1 MSGQLVGLTH
11 TPDRMVKLPLLFWIP
26 AMRLSQRSYSRVP
39 LILLW
44 TGLLVLVS
52 SISACGDPAGP
63 RAQDRYIA
71 RTIAIRLP
79 QGHLTKHPL
88 DEEISRRAFK
98 LFLKSLDPMKLY
110 FYQSDVDRFAEKQ
123 DQWAT
128 LLKSGDISPAY
139 EIFSVFLKRVD
150 ERVATALEILQQPL
164 DFTQDEEIIRDP
176 DLLTYPKTPAEA
188 HDRWRKRIKLDLL
201 VLKADKETSGPA
213 AIEKLQRRYTSF
225 AKRIHQTDE
234 DELLETYLSAIC
246 EAYDPHT
253 SYMSPETLEN
263 FDITMKLELEG
274 IGAALQ
280 SEDGYVVVKRII
292 PGGAAAKDG
301 RLKVDDKIIGVGQG
315 EDGEIVDVVDMKL
328 SDVVQLIRGK
338 RGTVVRLE
346 VLPADGSPKRI
357 ITITR
362 EKIELKD
369 SEAKGQVF
377 EVGQKPD
384 GKPYRIGVIDLP
396 SFYMDMSGAR
406 LGIPEFR
413 STTRDVRR
421 ILDSFT
427 QQGVDGVIL
436 DLRRN
441 GGGSLQ
447 EAINLTGL
455 FIESGPIVQVKDSAG
470 RVMVYDDEDTSVA
483 WRGPLIVL
491 ISKFSASASEILAG
505 AIQDYR
511 RGLIVGD
518 HSTHGK
524 GTVQSLIDL
533 GQELFRLP
541 NAPKLGALKLTIQQ
555 FYRPDGDSTQNRGVL
570 ADIELPSL
578 TNHLEG
584 IAESDLDYALPFDR
598 IQPAKYQ
605 VYPDVN
611 SAVVDFLKKRSEER
625 VNNSPDFQKVKQD
638 IERYLAQRQK
648 KTVPLR
654 EEKFM
659 AQVKE
664 LNADKEEEKRL
675 RALDEGS
682 EEGIKRDYYLEE
694 VFQIM
699 TDYLQQRVAAQAR

>member
-1 MSGQLVGLTH
+1 MNRPSRFSGPFASLLLWGGLFVGLST
-11 TPDRMVKLPLLFWIP
+11 IP
-26 AMRLSQRSYSRVP
+26 
-39 LILLW
+39 
-44 TGLLVLVS
+44 
-52 SISACGDPAGP
+52 ACGDPTGP
-63 RAQDRYIA
+63 RAQDRHIA
-71 RTIAIRLP
+71 RTVALKLP
-79 QGHLTKHPL
+79 QAHLTKHPL
-88 DEEISRRAFK
+88 DAEIAERAFK
-98 LFLKSLDPMKLY
+98 LFFKSLDPMKLY
-110 FYQSDVDRFAEKQ
+110 FYQSDVDRFAEKKA
-123 DQWAT
+123 QWVE
-128 LLKSGDISPAY
+128 LLKAGDISPAY
-139 EIFSVFLKRVD
+139 EVYSVFLQRVD
-150 ERVATALEILQQPL
+150 ERVATALDILKQPL
-164 DFTQDEEIIRDP
+164 DFTVDEEIVRDP
-176 DLLTYPKTPAEA
+176 DLVSHPKTPEEA
-188 HDRWRKRIKLDLL
+188 RDRWQKRIKLDLL
-201 VLKADKETSGPA
+201 VLKADKETAGQA
-213 AIEKLQRRYTSF
+213 AIEKLQKRYTSF
-225 AKRIHQTDE
+225 SKRVHQTDE
-234 DELLETYLSAIC
+234 DELLESYLSAFC

-280 SEDGYVVVKRII
+280 SEDGYVVVKKLI

-301 RLKVDDKIIGVGQG
+301 RLKIDDKIVGVGQG
-315 EDGEIVDVVDMKL
+315 ENGEIVDVVDMNL

-346 VLPADGSPKRI
+346 VLPADGGPKKV

-362 EKIELKD
+362 ERIELKD

-377 EVGQKPD
+377 ESGKKPNGQ
-384 GKPYRIGVIDLP
+384 PYRIGVIDLP

-421 ILDSFT
+421 ILNSFN
-427 QQGVDGVIL
+427 QDGVDAVVL

-455 FIESGPIVQVKDSAG
+455 FIESGPVVQVKDSSG
-470 RVMVYDDEDTSVA
+470 RILVYDDEDTSIA
-483 WRGPLIVL
+483 WRGPLIVV

-505 AIQDYR
+505 AIQDHR
-511 RGLIVGD
+511 RGIIVGD

-541 NAPKLGALKLTIQQ
+541 NAPPLGALKLTIQQ
-555 FYRPDGDSTQNRGVL
+555 FYRPNGDSTQNRGVV

-584 IAESDLDYALPFDR
+584 IAESDLDYALPFDQIR
-598 IQPAKYQ
+598 AAQFQTASDVDPAVIQY
-605 VYPDVN
+605 
-611 SAVVDFLKKRSEER
+611 LKGRSEER
-625 VNNSPDFQKVKQD
+625 VKNSPDFQKVKAD
-638 IERYLAQRQK
+638 IERYLAQREK
-648 KTVPLR
+648 KTVPLM

-675 RALDEGS
+675 KALTEGN
-682 EEGIKRDYYLEE
+682 EEGIKRDYYLDE
-694 VFQIM
+694 VLQIM
-699 TDYLQQRVAAQAR
+699 VDYLQHRVVAQAR

>member
-1 MSGQLVGLTH
+1 M
-11 TPDRMVKLPLLFWIP
+11 KLFE
-26 AMRLSQRSYSRVP
+26 RSYPRVP

-123 DQWAT
+123 DQWAA

-150 ERVATALEILQQPL
+150 ERVATALDILKQPL
-164 DFTQDEEIIRDP
+164 DFTKDEEIIRDP
-176 DLLTYPKTPAEA
+176 DLLTYPKTPEEA
-188 HDRWRKRIKLDLL
+188 RDRWEKRIKLDLL
-201 VLKADKETSGPA
+201 ILKADKQTSGA
-213 AIEKLQRRYTSF
+213 EAIEKLQRRYTSF

-246 EAYDPHT
+246 ESYDPHT

-421 ILDSFT
+421 ILESFT

-455 FIESGPIVQVKDSAG
+455 FIESGPVVQVKDSGG

-584 IAESDLDYALPFDR
+584 ISESDLDYALPFDR

-605 VYPDVN
+605 VYSDVN

-638 IERYLAQRQK
+638 IERYLAQREK
-648 KTVPLR
+648 KTVPLQ

-699 TDYLQQRVAAQAR
+699 TDYLQQRVVAQAR

>member
-1 MSGQLVGLTH
+1 VAL
-11 TPDRMVKLPLLFWIP
+11 KLPQ
-26 AMRLSQRSYSRVP
+26 A
-39 LILLW
+39 
-44 TGLLVLVS
+44 
-52 SISACGDPAGP
+52 
-63 RAQDRYIA
+63 
-71 RTIAIRLP
+71 
-79 QGHLTKHPL
+79 HLTKHPL
-88 DEEISRRAFK
+88 DAEIAERAFK
-98 LFLKSLDPMKLY
+98 LFFKSLDPMKLY
-110 FYQSDVDRFAEKQ
+110 FYQSDVDRFDKEKVR
-123 DQWAT
+123 WVE
-128 LLKSGDISPAY
+128 LLKAGDISPAY
-139 EIFSVFLKRVD
+139 EVYSVFLQRVD
-150 ERVATALEILQQPL
+150 ERVAMALEILKQPL
-164 DFTQDEEIIRDP
+164 DFTVDEEIVRDP
-176 DLLTYPKTPAEA
+176 DLVSYPKTPEEA
-188 HDRWRKRIKLDLL
+188 HDRWLKRVKLDLL
-201 VLKADKETSGPA
+201 VLKADKETTGQA
-213 AIEKLQRRYTSF
+213 AIEKLQKRYTSF
-225 AKRIHQTDE
+225 RKRVHQTDE
-234 DELLETYLSAIC
+234 DELLESYLSAFC

-280 SEDGYVVVKRII
+280 SEDGYVVVKKLI

-301 RLKVDDKIIGVGQG
+301 RLKIDDKIVGVGQG
-315 EDGEIVDVVDMKL
+315 ENGEIVDVVDMNL
-328 SDVVQLIRGK
+328 SDVVKLIRGK

-346 VLPADGSPKRI
+346 VLPADGGPKKV

-362 EKIELKD
+362 ERIELKD

-377 EVGQKPD
+377 ESGKKPNGQ
-384 GKPYRIGVIDLP
+384 PYRIGVIDLP

-421 ILDSFT
+421 ILDSFN
-427 QQGVDGVIL
+427 QEGVDAVVL

-455 FIESGPIVQVKDSAG
+455 FIESGPIVQVKDSLG
-470 RVMVYDDEDTSVA
+470 RILVYDDEDTSIA
-483 WRGPLIVL
+483 WRGPLIVV

-505 AIQDYR
+505 AIQDHR
-511 RGLIVGD
+511 RGIVVGD

-541 NAPKLGALKLTIQQ
+541 NAPPLGALKLTIQQ
-555 FYRPDGDSTQNRGVL
+555 FYRPNGDSTQNRGVV

-584 IAESDLDYALPFDR
+584 IAESDLDYALPFDQIR
-598 IQPAKYQ
+598 AAQFQTASDVDPAVIEY
-605 VYPDVN
+605 
-611 SAVVDFLKKRSEER
+611 LKGRSEER
-625 VNNSPDFQKVKQD
+625 VKNSPDFQKVKTD
-638 IERYLAQRQK
+638 IERYLAQRKK
-648 KTVPLR
+648 KTIPLM

-675 RALDEGS
+675 KALTEGN
-682 EEGIKRDYYLEE
+682 EEGIKRDYYLDE
-694 VFQIM
+694 VLQIM
-699 TDYLQQRVAAQAR
+699 VDYLQHRVVAQAR

>member
-1 MSGQLVGLTH
+1 
-11 TPDRMVKLPLLFWIP
+11 
-26 AMRLSQRSYSRVP
+26 
-39 LILLW
+39 
-44 TGLLVLVS
+44 
-52 SISACGDPAGP
+52 
-63 RAQDRYIA
+63 
-71 RTIAIRLP
+71 
-79 QGHLTKHPL
+79 
-88 DEEISRRAFK
+88 
-98 LFLKSLDPMKLY
+98 
-110 FYQSDVDRFAEKQ
+110 
-123 DQWAT
+123 
-128 LLKSGDISPAY
+128 
-139 EIFSVFLKRVD
+139 
-150 ERVATALEILQQPL
+150 
-164 DFTQDEEIIRDP
+164 
-176 DLLTYPKTPAEA
+176 
-188 HDRWRKRIKLDLL
+188 
-201 VLKADKETSGPA
+201 
-213 AIEKLQRRYTSF
+213 
-225 AKRIHQTDE
+225 
-234 DELLETYLSAIC
+234 
-246 EAYDPHT
+246 
-253 SYMSPETLEN
+253 
-263 FDITMKLELEG
+263 
-274 IGAALQ
+274 
-280 SEDGYVVVKRII
+280 
-292 PGGAAAKDG
+292 
-301 RLKVDDKIIGVGQG
+301 
-315 EDGEIVDVVDMKL
+315 
-328 SDVVQLIRGK
+328 
-338 RGTVVRLE
+338 
-346 VLPADGSPKRI
+346 
-357 ITITR
+357 
-362 EKIELKD
+362 
-369 SEAKGQVF
+369 
-377 EVGQKPD
+377 
-384 GKPYRIGVIDLP
+384 
-396 SFYMDMSGAR
+396 
-406 LGIPEFR
+406 
-413 STTRDVRR
+413 
-421 ILDSFT
+421 
-427 QQGVDGVIL
+427 
-436 DLRRN
+436 
-441 GGGSLQ
+441 
-447 EAINLTGL
+447 
-455 FIESGPIVQVKDSAG
+455 
-470 RVMVYDDEDTSVA
+470 MVYDDEDTSVA

-648 KTVPLR
+648 KTVPLQ

-699 TDYLQQRVAAQAR
+699 TDYLQQRVVAQAR

>member
-1 MSGQLVGLTH
+1 
-11 TPDRMVKLPLLFWIP
+11 
-26 AMRLSQRSYSRVP
+26 MRLSERSYSRVP

-123 DQWAT
+123 DQWAE

-150 ERVATALEILQQPL
+150 ERVATALDILKQPL
-164 DFTQDEEIIRDP
+164 DFTKDEEIIRDP
-176 DLLTYPKTPAEA
+176 DLLTYPKTPEEA
-188 HDRWRKRIKLDLL
+188 RERWRKRIKLDLL
-201 VLKADKETSGPA
+201 VLKADKETSGEA

-246 EAYDPHT
+246 ESYDPHT

-328 SDVVQLIRGK
+328 SDVVKLIRGK

-346 VLPADGSPKRI
+346 VLPADGGPKRV

-362 EKIELKD
+362 EKIELTD

-396 SFYMDMSGAR
+396 SFYMDMTGAR

-421 ILDSFT
+421 ILESFT

-648 KTVPLR
+648 KTVPLQ

-699 TDYLQQRVAAQAR
+699 TDYLQQRVVAQAR

>member
-1 MSGQLVGLTH
+1 M
-11 TPDRMVKLPLLFWIP
+11 KLFE
-26 AMRLSQRSYSRVP
+26 RSYPRVP

-123 DQWAT
+123 DHWAA

-150 ERVATALEILQQPL
+150 ERVATALDILKQPL
-164 DFTQDEEIIRDP
+164 DFTKDEEIIRDP
-176 DLLTYPKTPAEA
+176 DLLTYPKTPEEA
-188 HDRWRKRIKLDLL
+188 RDRWEKRIKLDLL
-201 VLKADKETSGPA
+201 ILKADKQTSGA
-213 AIEKLQRRYTSF
+213 EAIEKLQRRYTSF

-246 EAYDPHT
+246 ESYDPHT

-292 PGGAAAKDG
+292 PGGPAAKDG

-421 ILDSFT
+421 ILESFT

-455 FIESGPIVQVKDSAG
+455 FIESGPVVQVKDSGG

-584 IAESDLDYALPFDR
+584 ISESDLDYALPFDR

-605 VYPDVN
+605 VYSDVN

-638 IERYLAQRQK
+638 IERYLAQREK
-648 KTVPLR
+648 KTVPLQ

-699 TDYLQQRVAAQAR
+699 TDYLQQRVVAQAR

>member
-1 MSGQLVGLTH
+1 MKSRSFVLSRGH
-11 TPDRMVKLPLLFWIP
+11 LL
-26 AMRLSQRSYSRVP
+26 
-39 LILLW
+39 LLW
-44 TGLLVLVS
+44 GGLLVLVGS
-52 SISACGDPAGP
+52 LSACGDPVGP

-71 RTIAIRLP
+71 RTVAARLP
-79 QGHLTKHPL
+79 QGHLTRHPM

-110 FYQSDVDRFAEKQ
+110 FYQSDVDRFAENQ
-123 DQWAT
+123 DQWAE
-128 LLKSGDISPAY
+128 LLKKGDISPAY
-139 EIFSVFLKRVD
+139 EIFAVFLQRVD
-150 ERVATALEILQQPL
+150 ERVATALEILKSPL
-164 DFTQDEEIIRDP
+164 DFSVDEEFVRDP
-176 DLLTYPKTPAEA
+176 ELLTYPQTPEEA
-188 HDRWRKRIKLDLL
+188 RERWRKRIKLDLL
-201 VLKADKETSGPA
+201 VLKADKETTGQA

-315 EDGEIVDVVDMKL
+315 EDGEIRDVVDMKL

-346 VLPADGSPKRI
+346 VLPADGGPKKI

-369 SEAKGQVF
+369 SEAKGEVF
-377 EVGQKPD
+377 EVGAKPD

-447 EAINLTGL
+447 EAIQLTGL
-455 FIESGPIVQVKDSAG
+455 FIESGPVVQVKDSAG
-470 RVMVYDDEDTSVA
+470 RIMVHEDEDSTVA

-511 RGLIVGD
+511 RGLIIGD

-533 GQELFRLP
+533 GQDLFRLP

-555 FYRPDGDSTQNRGVL
+555 FYRPDGDSTQNRGVV

-584 IAESDLDYALPFDR
+584 IAESDLEYALPFDQ

-611 SAVVDFLKKRSEER
+611 SAVIDFLRKRSEER

-648 KTVPLR
+648 KTVPLQ

-675 RALDEGS
+675 RALDEA
-682 EEGIKRDYYLEE
+682 EEGIKRDFYMEE
-694 VFQIM
+694 VLRIM
-699 TDYLQQRVAAQAR
+699 TDYLQQRVVAQAR

>member
-1 MSGQLVGLTH
+1 M
-11 TPDRMVKLPLLFWIP
+11 KLPQ
-26 AMRLSQRSYSRVP
+26 A
-39 LILLW
+39 
-44 TGLLVLVS
+44 
-52 SISACGDPAGP
+52 
-63 RAQDRYIA
+63 
-71 RTIAIRLP
+71 
-79 QGHLTKHPL
+79 HLTKHPL
-88 DEEISRRAFK
+88 DAEIAERAFK
-98 LFLKSLDPMKLY
+98 LFFKSLDPMKLY
-110 FYQSDVDRFAEKQ
+110 FYQSDVDRFDKEKVR
-123 DQWAT
+123 WVE
-128 LLKSGDISPAY
+128 LLKAGDISPAY
-139 EIFSVFLKRVD
+139 EVYSVFLQRVD
-150 ERVATALEILQQPL
+150 ERVAMALEILKQPL
-164 DFTQDEEIIRDP
+164 DFTVDEEIVRDP
-176 DLLTYPKTPAEA
+176 DLVSYPKTPEEA
-188 HDRWRKRIKLDLL
+188 HDRWLKRVKLDLL
-201 VLKADKETSGPA
+201 VLKADKETTGQA
-213 AIEKLQRRYTSF
+213 AIEKLQKRYTSF
-225 AKRIHQTDE
+225 RKRVHQTDE
-234 DELLETYLSAIC
+234 DELLESYLSAFC

-280 SEDGYVVVKRII
+280 SEDGYVVVKKLI

-301 RLKVDDKIIGVGQG
+301 RLKIDDKIVGVGQG
-315 EDGEIVDVVDMKL
+315 ENGEIVDVVDMNL
-328 SDVVQLIRGK
+328 SDVVKLIRGK

-346 VLPADGSPKRI
+346 VLPADGGPKKV

-362 EKIELKD
+362 ERIELKD

-377 EVGQKPD
+377 ESGKKPNGQ
-384 GKPYRIGVIDLP
+384 PYRIGVIDLP

-421 ILDSFT
+421 ILDSFN
-427 QQGVDGVIL
+427 QEGVDAVVL

-455 FIESGPIVQVKDSAG
+455 FIESGPIVQVKDSLG
-470 RVMVYDDEDTSVA
+470 RILVYDDEDTSIA
-483 WRGPLIVL
+483 WRGPLIVV

-505 AIQDYR
+505 AIQDHR
-511 RGLIVGD
+511 RGIVVGD

-541 NAPKLGALKLTIQQ
+541 NAPPLGALKLTIQQ
-555 FYRPDGDSTQNRGVL
+555 FYRPNGDSTQNRGVV

-584 IAESDLDYALPFDR
+584 IAESDLDYALPFDQIR
-598 IQPAKYQ
+598 AAQFQTASDVDPAVIEY
-605 VYPDVN
+605 
-611 SAVVDFLKKRSEER
+611 LKGRSEER
-625 VNNSPDFQKVKQD
+625 VKNSPDFQKVKTD
-638 IERYLAQRQK
+638 IERYLAQRKK
-648 KTVPLR
+648 KTIPLM

-675 RALDEGS
+675 KALTEGN
-682 EEGIKRDYYLEE
+682 EEGIKRDYYLDE
-694 VFQIM
+694 VLQIM
-699 TDYLQQRVAAQAR
+699 VDYLQHRVVAQAR

>member
-1 MSGQLVGLTH
+1 M
-11 TPDRMVKLPLLFWIP
+11 KLFE
-26 AMRLSQRSYSRVP
+26 RSYPRVP

-71 RTIAIRLP
+71 RTIAIQLP

-123 DQWAT
+123 DQWAA

-150 ERVATALEILQQPL
+150 ERVATALDILKQPL
-164 DFTQDEEIIRDP
+164 DFTKDEEIIRDP
-176 DLLTYPKTPAEA
+176 DLLTYPKTPEEA
-188 HDRWRKRIKLDLL
+188 RDRWEKRIKLDLL
-201 VLKADKETSGPA
+201 ILKADKQTSGA
-213 AIEKLQRRYTSF
+213 EAIEKLQRRYTSF

-246 EAYDPHT
+246 ESYDPHT

-292 PGGAAAKDG
+292 PGGPAAKDG

-421 ILDSFT
+421 ILESFT

-455 FIESGPIVQVKDSAG
+455 FIESGPVVQVKDSGG

-584 IAESDLDYALPFDR
+584 ISESDLDYALPFDR

-605 VYPDVN
+605 VYSDVN

-638 IERYLAQRQK
+638 IERYLAQREK
-648 KTVPLR
+648 KTVPLQ

-699 TDYLQQRVAAQAR
+699 TDYLQQRVVAQAR

>member
-1 MSGQLVGLTH
+1 MKSHPRQL
-11 TPDRMVKLPLLFWIP
+11 
-26 AMRLSQRSYSRVP
+26 SRTA

-44 TGLLVLVS
+44 SALLVLVS
-52 SISACGDPAGP
+52 NLSACADPQGP
-63 RAQDRYIA
+63 RAQDRHIA
-71 RTIAIRLP
+71 RSIAMRLP
-79 QGHLTKHPL
+79 QGHLTRRPL
-88 DEEISRRAFK
+88 DAEISQRAFR
-98 LFLKSLDPMKLY
+98 LYLKSLDPMKLY
-110 FYQSDVDRFAEKQ
+110 FYQSDVDQFAANRDKWGE
-123 DQWAT
+123 
-128 LLKSGDISPAY
+128 LLKNGDVSPAY
-139 EIFSVFLKRVD
+139 EIFTVFLKRVD
-150 ERVATALEILQQPL
+150 ERVELAKELLSQPM
-164 DFTQDEEIIRDP
+164 DFTVDEEIIRDP
-176 DLLTYPKTPAEA
+176 ELLTFPKTLDEA
-188 HDRWRKRIKLDLL
+188 RDRWRKRIKLDLL
-201 VLKADKETSGPA
+201 VLKADKQTTGQE
-213 AIEKLQRRYTSF
+213 AIEKLQRRYESF
-225 AKRIHQTDE
+225 KKRIHQTDE
-234 DELLETYLSAIC
+234 DELLESYLSAIC

-301 RLKVDDKIIGVGQG
+301 RLKVEDRIVGVGQG
-315 EDGEIVDVVDMKL
+315 EDGEMKDVVDMKL

-346 VLPADGSPKRI
+346 VLPATGGPKQI

-384 GKPYRIGVIDLP
+384 GNPYRVGVIDLP

-413 STTRDVRR
+413 STTRDVRK
-421 ILDSFT
+421 ILDSFR
-427 QQGVDGVIL
+427 QQGVDGVVL

-447 EAINLTGL
+447 EAIQLTGL
-455 FIESGPIVQVKDSAG
+455 FIESGPVVQVKDASG
-470 RVMVYDDEDTSVA
+470 RVMVYDDEDSTVA
-483 WRGPLIVL
+483 WRGPLIVV

-518 HSTHGK
+518 QSTHGK

-533 GQELFRLP
+533 GQDLFRLP

-555 FYRPDGDSTQNRGVL
+555 FYRPDGDSTQNRGVM

-584 IAESDLDYALPFDR
+584 ISEADLDYALPFDQ
-598 IQPAKYQ
+598 IKPAEYRT
-605 VYPDVN
+605 YPDVN
-611 SAVVDFLKKRSEER
+611 TAVIDFLKRRSEER
-625 VNNSPDFQKVKQD
+625 VSNSPDFQKVKQD

-648 KTVPLR
+648 KSVPLQ

-675 RALDEGS
+675 RALDEGTG
-682 EEGIKRDYYLEE
+682 EGGIKRDYYLDE
-694 VFQIM
+694 VLQIM
-699 TDYLQQRVAAQAR
+699 ADYLQQRVVAQAR